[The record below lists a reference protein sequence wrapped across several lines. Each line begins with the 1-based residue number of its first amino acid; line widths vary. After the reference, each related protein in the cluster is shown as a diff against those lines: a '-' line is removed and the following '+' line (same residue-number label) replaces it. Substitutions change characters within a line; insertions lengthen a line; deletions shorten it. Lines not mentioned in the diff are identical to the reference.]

1 MRGDEIMI
9 QARLRGYFN
18 SALFN
23 TIVGEY
29 FKNFLDEFIKQYVLV
44 SAKGSSGQQFQA
56 NSKLFDKV
64 LNQYDMP
71 YHIHIIN
78 GLLPAMK
85 LLEERFKKEGWLEQK
100 EAPLFLRCFITGF
113 TLHDVNK
120 LTGIDELNESVEQS
134 LVSLCEGLNLERFFP
149 EWRDWIEEIKFLA
162 LGTEYRTKIYAHQKS
177 IKEHD
182 FFNTV
187 LAEHCHLADSIA
199 SMGGFSSV
207 AEFYEQICNK
217 QMDGRR
223 LADLWQ
229 LSFVEVQENIF
240 TLLSQKLLFAAK
252 SLIQDERQQTIL
264 FSLRNGFVY
273 IGQPLSQDEI
283 DKIKMDFKSDLSDVV
298 KSSLL
303 DFQTCKFGFLE
314 SLSEESN
321 SENKY
326 HGQIKN
332 AIEKILRAG
341 FANSGAGSEKIR
353 PFAITNYA
361 PLMKET
367 NDKPEEVENLEKL
380 IDENELPLTVFSPKA
395 KDGTIQN
402 YFLRLHKKWD
412 EISDSEKTFLTLYAL
427 EKMKILSSKVFTK
440 WKPKDSYPE
449 YSTATERTVI
459 SLMNAINLCRK
470 AESDGK
476 SIDDALACVWNEVIK
491 TLATSS
497 LIKTVD
503 TQGLDGFVNFYFSGN
518 FERDIEKM
526 SGFIGEIPE
535 KADMCLFTGRKAMTK
550 YGAERAFGISALN
563 FSNRSLNTLKSKDN
577 QISSLF
583 FQENELRLKELP
595 RGFYTKKLKPEDK
608 NNLDRQMFKDASD
621 ANAVIYY
628 DFGEYFVD
636 VSSRQLLDVLSK
648 AFSYDC
654 RDVNGLTLIF
664 DEYAYDFNLYGM
676 NFNYIGKSKK
686 TTEVESNFYFIHQML
701 KLIPKTGFRI
711 FVSGILTPYHS
722 HKEMFVFENCMPFV
736 KRLGWDRIRIDQI
749 ESRLQEMN
757 LLLSLN
763 AKRLVS
769 NVLNYAEDKQSIFT
783 AFALLD
789 DDNKANARNAML
801 KFINLNKEVLIM
813 SVMNELAQIAIEMVR
828 PKSGSTSQESWII
841 RDALKVLKDCHKEG
855 MDKETTI
862 EQIAGDLRKTLKNR
876 DNRDLSKCELFAKAL
891 YENLFEQEWK
901 ERFPQPGRLRNWVNQ
916 FAFLYSDKGWVEIR
930 KSKVRG
936 IMKKL
941 KEEGRDFSED
951 IVIQLL
957 VAENKNLE
965 KYAGD
970 YREVFQAVV
979 SEFK

>member
-1 MRGDEIMI
+1 MI

-29 FKNFLDEFIKQYVLV
+29 FKHFLGEFVKRYVLV
-44 SAKGSSGQQFQA
+44 SAKGSSGQLFQA
-56 NSKLFDKV
+56 GDSRLSKV
-64 LNQYDMP
+64 VNQSDMP

-78 GLLPAMK
+78 GLLPALK

-100 EAPLFLRCFITGF
+100 EASLFLCCFITGF

-120 LTGIDELNESVEQS
+120 LTGIDELNESVEQP
-134 LVSLCEGLNLERFFP
+134 LVTLCEEMKLERFFP
-149 EWRDWIEEIKFLA
+149 EWRGWIEEIKFLA

-177 IKEHD
+177 IKEQD

-199 SMGGFSSV
+199 SIEGFFNV
-207 AEFYEQICNK
+207 AAFYEQLCNK
-217 QMDGRR
+217 KIDGRR

-229 LSFVEVQENIF
+229 ISFVEVQENIF
-240 TLLSQKLLFAAK
+240 TLLSQKLLLAAK
-252 SLIQDERQQTIL
+252 TLIQDKRQQTIL

-273 IGQPLSQDEI
+273 IGKSLSPDEI
-283 DKIKMDFKSDLSDVV
+283 DTIKTDFKSDLSDVV
-298 KSSLL
+298 KSFQL

-326 HGQIKN
+326 HAQIKN
-332 AIEKILRAG
+332 AIEKVLRAG
-341 FANSGAGSEKIR
+341 FANSGAGSEKIK

-361 PLMKET
+361 PGLKEI
-367 NDKPEEVENLEKL
+367 NDKPGEVESLEKL
-380 IDENELPLTVFSPKA
+380 IDENELPLTVFPQKA
-395 KDGTIQN
+395 KDGTVQN
-402 YFLRLHKKWD
+402 YFLRLSKEWD
-412 EISDSEKTFLTLYAL
+412 EVGESDRKFMTLYAL
-427 EKMKILSSKVFTK
+427 EKMKILSSKTFTK

-459 SLMNAINLCRK
+459 ALVNAIKLCQK
-470 AESDGK
+470 VESDGK
-476 SIDDALACVWNEVIK
+476 TIADILAGIWDEVIK
-491 TLATSS
+491 TLSTSS
-497 LIKTVD
+497 LTKTVN
-503 TQGLDGFVNFYFSGN
+503 TQELDGFADFYLSGN
-518 FERDIEKM
+518 FECDINKVT
-526 SGFIGEIPE
+526 GFVGEIPE

-595 RGFYTKKLKPEDK
+595 RGFYTKKIKEEEK
-608 NNLDRQMFKDASD
+608 NKFDRQKFLDASD

-664 DEYAYDFNLYGM
+664 DSLAYDFNLYRM
-676 NFNYIGKSKK
+676 NFNRIG
-686 TTEVESNFYFIHQML
+686 EDVESNFYFIHQML
-701 KLIPKTGFRI
+701 KLIQKTGFRI

-736 KRLGWDRIRIDQI
+736 KKLVWDKIRIDQI

-769 NVLNYAEDKQSIFT
+769 NVLNYAEDRQHIFT

-789 DDNKANARNAML
+789 DDDKTKARSAMI
-801 KFINLNKEVLIM
+801 KFINLNMEVLKM
-813 SVMNELAQIAIEMVR
+813 SVMNDLAQIAIEMVR

-841 RDALKVLKDCHKEG
+841 RDALKVLKDCHKEKR
-855 MDKETTI
+855 DQETAI
-862 EQIAGDLRKTLKNR
+862 EQVAGDLRKTLKSR
-876 DNRDLSKCELFAKAL
+876 DYADLSKCEPFAKTL
-891 YENLFEQEWK
+891 YERLFEQEWK
-901 ERFPQPGRLRNWVNQ
+901 KHFPQPGRLRNWVNQ
-916 FAFLYSDKGWVEIR
+916 FAFLYSDKGYIESR

-936 IMKKL
+936 IIKKMKEKG
-941 KEEGRDFSED
+941 ENYSED
-951 IVIQLL
+951 PVIQNL
-957 VAENKNLE
+957 VVENKKLE
-965 KYAGD
+965 KYADD
-970 YREVFQAVV
+970 YREVYQEVV
-979 SEFK
+979 LEFK

>member
-1 MRGDEIMI
+1 MI
-9 QARLRGYFN
+9 HTTIRGYFN
-18 SALFN
+18 SELFN
-23 TIVGEY
+23 TVTEEY
-29 FKNFLDEFIKQYVLV
+29 FKGFLDEFIKEYVLV

-78 GLLPAMK
+78 GLLPALK

-100 EAPLFLRCFITGF
+100 EAPLLLRSFITGF
-113 TLHDVNK
+113 TLHDINK

-134 LVSLCEGLNLERFFP
+134 LVSLCEGLKLERFFP

-162 LGTEYRTKIYAHQKS
+162 LGTEHRTKVYAHQKS
-177 IKEHD
+177 IKEYD

-199 SMGGFSSV
+199 STEGFSGV
-207 AEFYEQICNK
+207 AEFYEQLCNK

-240 TLLSQKLLFAAK
+240 TLLSQKLMFAAK
-252 SLIQDERQQTIL
+252 TLIQDEREQTIL
-264 FSLRNGFVY
+264 FGLRNGFVY
-273 IGQPLSQDEI
+273 IGQPLNTDEI
-283 DKIKMDFKSDLSDVV
+283 DKIKIDFKSDLSDVV
-298 KSSLL
+298 KSSLF
-303 DFQTCKFGFLE
+303 DFQTCKLGFLE
-314 SLSEESN
+314 SLREESD

-326 HGQIKN
+326 HHQIKN
-332 AIEKILRAG
+332 ALEKILKAG
-341 FANSGAGSEKIR
+341 FANSGGGSEKIR
-353 PFAITNYA
+353 PFAITNYTS
-361 PLMKET
+361 PLKEK
-367 NDKPEEVENLEKL
+367 NNKEIENLEKMF
-380 IDENELPLTVFSPKA
+380 DEKELPLTVFSQKA

-402 YFLRLHKKWD
+402 YFLRLSKEWD
-412 EISDSEKTFLTLYAL
+412 EAGDSDKKFLTLYVL
-427 EKMKILSSKVFTK
+427 EKMKILYSKTFAK

-459 SLMNAINLCRK
+459 ALMNTINLCK
-470 AESDGK
+470 EAENDGK
-476 SIDDALACVWNEVIK
+476 TTDDVLAGVWNEIIT

-497 LIKTVD
+497 LVKTVD
-503 TQGLDGFVNFYFSGN
+503 TEELDDFVDFYLSGS
-518 FERDIEKM
+518 FDRDIEKI
-526 SGFIGEIPE
+526 SRFIGEVPA

-563 FSNRSLNTLKSKDN
+563 FSNRSLNTLRSKDN
-577 QISSLF
+577 KISSLF

-595 RGFYTKKLKPEDK
+595 RGFYTKKLKEEDK
-608 NNLDRQMFKDASD
+608 NEFDRKKMFLDAYK

-636 VSSRQLLDVLSK
+636 VLSRQLLDVLSR

-654 RDVNGLTLIF
+654 RDINGLTIIF

-676 NFNYIGKSKK
+676 NFNLIG
-686 TTEVESNFYFIHQML
+686 EDVESNFYFIHKML
-701 KLIPKTGFRI
+701 KLIKETGFRI

-722 HKEMFVFENCMPFV
+722 HKEMFVFERSMPFA

-749 ESRLQEMN
+749 EIRLQEMN

-769 NVLNYAEDKQSIFT
+769 NVLNYAEDRQSIFT

-789 DDNKANARNAML
+789 DDNKAKARNAML
-801 KFINLNKEVLIM
+801 KFINLNKEVLKM

-841 RDALKVLKDCHKEG
+841 RDAMRVLKDCHKEER
-855 MDKETTI
+855 DKETAV
-862 EQIAGDLRKTLKNR
+862 EQIAGDLRKTLKSR
-876 DNRDLSKCELFAKAL
+876 DYADLSKCEPFAKAL
-891 YENLFEQEWK
+891 YERLFEQEWK
-901 ERFPQPGRLRNWVNQ
+901 KHFPQPGRLRNWINQ

-941 KEEGRDFSED
+941 KEEGEDFSED
-951 IVIQLL
+951 SVIQSL
-957 VAENKNLE
+957 VAENKKLE
-965 KYAGD
+965 KYADD
-970 YREVFQAVV
+970 YREVFQEVV
-979 SEFK
+979 SEIK

>member
-1 MRGDEIMI
+1 MI
-9 QARLRGYFN
+9 QTRLRGYFN

-29 FKNFLDEFIKQYVLV
+29 FKHFLGEFVKRYVLV
-44 SAKGSSGQQFQA
+44 SAKGSSGQLFQA
-56 NSKLFDKV
+56 GDSRLSKV
-64 LNQYDMP
+64 VNQSDMP

-78 GLLPAMK
+78 GLLPALK

-100 EAPLFLRCFITGF
+100 EASLFLCCFITGF

-120 LTGIDELNESVEQS
+120 LTGIDELNESVEQP
-134 LVSLCEGLNLERFFP
+134 LVTLCEEMKLERFFP
-149 EWRDWIEEIKFLA
+149 EWRGWIEEIKFLA

-177 IKEHD
+177 IKEQD

-199 SMGGFSSV
+199 SIEGFFNV
-207 AEFYEQICNK
+207 AAFYEQLCNK
-217 QMDGRR
+217 KIDGRR

-229 LSFVEVQENIF
+229 ISFVEVQENIF
-240 TLLSQKLLFAAK
+240 TLLSQKLLLAAK
-252 SLIQDERQQTIL
+252 TLIQDKRQQTIL

-273 IGQPLSQDEI
+273 IGKSLSPDEI
-283 DKIKMDFKSDLSDVV
+283 DTIKTDFKSDLSDVV
-298 KSSLL
+298 KSFQL

-326 HGQIKN
+326 HAQIKN
-332 AIEKILRAG
+332 AIEKVLRAG
-341 FANSGAGSEKIR
+341 FANSGAGSEKIK

-361 PLMKET
+361 PGLKEI
-367 NDKPEEVENLEKL
+367 NDKPGEVESLEKL
-380 IDENELPLTVFSPKA
+380 IDENELPLTVFPQKA
-395 KDGTIQN
+395 KDGTVQN
-402 YFLRLHKKWD
+402 YFLRLSKEWD
-412 EISDSEKTFLTLYAL
+412 EVGESDRKFMTLYAL
-427 EKMKILSSKVFTK
+427 EKMKILSSKTFTK

-459 SLMNAINLCRK
+459 ALVNAIKLCQK
-470 AESDGK
+470 VESDGK
-476 SIDDALACVWNEVIK
+476 TIADILAGIWDEVIK
-491 TLATSS
+491 TLSTSS
-497 LIKTVD
+497 LTKTVN
-503 TQGLDGFVNFYFSGN
+503 TQELDGFADFYLSGN
-518 FERDIEKM
+518 FECDINKVT
-526 SGFIGEIPE
+526 GFVGEIPE

-595 RGFYTKKLKPEDK
+595 RGFYTKKIKEEEK
-608 NNLDRQMFKDASD
+608 NKFDRQKFLDASD

-664 DEYAYDFNLYGM
+664 DSLAYDFNLYRM
-676 NFNYIGKSKK
+676 NFNRIG
-686 TTEVESNFYFIHQML
+686 EDVESNFYFIHQML
-701 KLIPKTGFRI
+701 KLIQKTGFRI

-736 KRLGWDRIRIDQI
+736 KKLVWDKIRIDQI

-769 NVLNYAEDKQSIFT
+769 NVLNYAEDRQHIFT

-789 DDNKANARNAML
+789 DDDKTKARSAMI
-801 KFINLNKEVLIM
+801 KFINLNMEVLKM
-813 SVMNELAQIAIEMVR
+813 SVMNDLAQIAIEMVR

-841 RDALKVLKDCHKEG
+841 RDALKVLKDCHKEKR
-855 MDKETTI
+855 DQETAI
-862 EQIAGDLRKTLKNR
+862 EQVAGDLRKTLKSR
-876 DNRDLSKCELFAKAL
+876 DYADLSKCEPFAKTL
-891 YENLFEQEWK
+891 YERLFEQEWK
-901 ERFPQPGRLRNWVNQ
+901 KHFPQPGRLRNWVNQ
-916 FAFLYSDKGWVEIR
+916 FAFLYSDKGYIESR

-936 IMKKL
+936 IIKKMKEKG
-941 KEEGRDFSED
+941 ENYSED
-951 IVIQLL
+951 PVIQNL
-957 VAENKNLE
+957 VVENKKLE
-965 KYAGD
+965 KYADD
-970 YREVFQAVV
+970 YREVYQEVV
-979 SEFK
+979 LEFK

>member
-1 MRGDEIMI
+1 MI

-44 SAKGSSGQQFQA
+44 SAKGSSGQLFQA
-56 NSKLFDKV
+56 CSSRFDKV
-64 LNQYDMP
+64 VNQSDMP

-78 GLLPAMK
+78 GLLPALK

-100 EAPLFLRCFITGF
+100 ETPLFLRCFITGF

-120 LTGIDELNESVEQS
+120 LTSIDELNESVEQS
-134 LVSLCEGLNLERFFP
+134 LVSLCEGLKLERFFP

-177 IKEHD
+177 IKEQD

-199 SMGGFSSV
+199 SMDGFLNV
-207 AEFYEQICNK
+207 AEFYEQLCNK

-252 SLIQDERQQTIL
+252 TLIQDKRQQTIL

-273 IGQPLSQDEI
+273 IGQPLSTDEI
-283 DKIKMDFKSDLSDVV
+283 DKIKMDFKNDLSDVI
-298 KSSLL
+298 KSSLI
-303 DFQTCKFGFLE
+303 DFQACKFGFLE

-341 FANSGAGSEKIR
+341 FANSGAGSEKIK

-361 PLMKET
+361 PLLKET
-367 NDKPEEVENLEKL
+367 NDKPREIENLEKL

-412 EISDSEKTFLTLYAL
+412 EISDSEKAFLTLYAL

-459 SLMNAINLCRK
+459 ALMNAINLCQK
-470 AESDGK
+470 VESDGK
-476 SIDDALACVWNEVIK
+476 TVADALASVWNEVIK
-491 TLATSS
+491 TLSTSS
-497 LIKTVD
+497 LVKTVD
-503 TQGLDGFVNFYFSGN
+503 TQELDDFTDFYLSGN
-518 FERDIEKM
+518 FERDINKVT
-526 SGFIGEIPE
+526 GFVGEIPE
-535 KADMCLFTGRKAMTK
+535 KTDMCFFTGRKAMTK

-595 RGFYTKKLKPEDK
+595 RGFYTKKLKEEDK

-628 DFGEYFVD
+628 DFGEYFID
-636 VSSRQLLDVLSK
+636 VSTRQLLDVLSK

-654 RDVNGLTLIF
+654 RDVNGMTLIF
-664 DEYAYDFNLYGM
+664 DSLAYDFNLYGM
-676 NFNYIGKSKK
+676 NFNSIG
-686 TTEVESNFYFIHQML
+686 EDVESNFYFIYQML

-722 HKEMFVFENCMPFV
+722 HQEMFVFENCMPFA

-749 ESRLQEMN
+749 EIRLQEMN

-769 NVLNYAEDKQSIFT
+769 NVLNYAEDRQSIFT

-789 DDNKANARNAML
+789 DDDKAKARNAML
-801 KFINLNKEVLIM
+801 KFINLNKEVLKM
-813 SVMNELAQIAIEMVR
+813 SAMNELAQLAIEMVR

-855 MDKETTI
+855 RDKETAI
-862 EQIAGDLRKTLKNR
+862 EQIAGDLRKTLKSR
-876 DNRDLSKCELFAKAL
+876 EYKDLTKCEPFAKAL
-891 YENLFEQEWK
+891 YEQLFEQEWK
-901 ERFPQPGRLRNWVNQ
+901 KHFPQPGRLRNWVNQ
-916 FAFLYSDKGWVEIR
+916 FAFLYSDKGYMESR
-930 KSKVRG
+930 KSKIKG
-936 IMKKL
+936 IIKKL
-941 KEEGRDFSED
+941 KDEGKDISED
-951 IVIQLL
+951 TVVQLL

-970 YREVFQAVV
+970 YREVFQEVV
-979 SEFK
+979 SEIK

>member
-1 MRGDEIMI
+1 MI
-9 QARLRGYFN
+9 HTTIRGYFN
-18 SALFN
+18 SELFN
-23 TIVGEY
+23 TVTGEY
-29 FKNFLDEFIKQYVLV
+29 FKGFLDEFIKQYVLV

-78 GLLPAMK
+78 GLLPALK

-100 EAPLFLRCFITGF
+100 ESPLFLRCFIVGF

-134 LVSLCEGLNLERFFP
+134 LVSLCEGMKLERFFP

-177 IKEHD
+177 IKEYD

-199 SMGGFSSV
+199 STEGFSNV
-207 AEFYEQICNK
+207 AEFYEQLCNK

-223 LADLWQ
+223 LADLWK

-264 FSLRNGFVY
+264 FNLRNGFVY
-273 IGQPLSQDEI
+273 IGQPSGADEI

-314 SLSEESN
+314 SLNGEIE

-332 AIEKILRAG
+332 ILEKILKAG
-341 FANSGAGSEKIR
+341 FANSGAGSEKIK
-353 PFAITNYA
+353 PLALTNYA
-361 PLMKET
+361 SLLNENNKLSEI
-367 NDKPEEVENLEKL
+367 ENLEKL
-380 IDENELPLTVFSPKA
+380 LDENELPLTVFPLKA
-395 KDGTIQN
+395 NDGTVQN
-402 YFLRLHKKWD
+402 YFLRLHKEWD
-412 EISDSEKTFLTLYAL
+412 EIRESDKKFLKLYAL

-459 SLMNAINLCRK
+459 ALMNAINLCQE

-476 SIDDALACVWNEVIK
+476 TIDDALASVWNEVIK
-491 TLATSS
+491 TLAASS

-503 TQGLDGFVNFYFSGN
+503 TQELDDFVDFYLSGN
-518 FERDIEKM
+518 FERNIDKVT
-526 SGFIGEIPE
+526 GFVGEIPE

-563 FSNRSLNTLKSKDN
+563 FSNRSINTLKSKDN

-595 RGFYTKKLKPEDK
+595 RGFYTKKLKEEDK

-628 DFGEYFVD
+628 DFGEYFID

-654 RDVNGLTLIF
+654 RDINGLTLIF
-664 DEYAYDFNLYGM
+664 DSLAYDFNLYGM
-676 NFNYIGKSKK
+676 NFNRIG
-686 TTEVESNFYFIHQML
+686 EDVESNFYFIHQIL

-722 HKEMFVFENCMPFV
+722 HKEMFVFERCMPFV

-749 ESRLQEMN
+749 ETRLQEMN

-769 NVLNYAEDKQSIFT
+769 NVLNYAEDRQSIFT

-789 DDNKANARNAML
+789 DDNKAKARNAML
-801 KFINLNKEVLIM
+801 KFINLNKEVLKM

-841 RDALKVLKDCHKEG
+841 RDAMRVLKDCHKEER
-855 MDKETTI
+855 DKETAV
-862 EQIAGDLRKTLKNR
+862 EQIAGDLRKTLKSR
-876 DNRDLSKCELFAKAL
+876 DYADLSKCEPFAKAL
-891 YENLFEQEWK
+891 YEKLFEQEWK
-901 ERFPQPGRLRNWVNQ
+901 KHFPQPGRLRNWVNQ
-916 FAFLYSDKGWVEIR
+916 FAFLYSDKGYIESR
-930 KSKVRG
+930 KSKIKG
-936 IMKKL
+936 IIKKL
-941 KEEGRDFSED
+941 RDEGKDVSED
-951 IVIQLL
+951 SVIQSL
-957 VAENKNLE
+957 VAENKKLE
-965 KYAGD
+965 KYADD
-970 YREVFQAVV
+970 YREVFQEVI
-979 SEFK
+979 SEIK